1 VEPNKPSDLSARI
14 RELPAARPLV
24 DRLDEEP
31 VVYLVGGAVRDLL
44 LGGTP
49 FDLDLAVEGDAA
61 AVAARLGKAVVHDR
75 FGTATVIV
83 DGHSYDL
90 ATTRRETY
98 SRPGALPD
106 VTPAPIGEDLG
117 RRDFTVNAMAVPL
130 NGPMAGEL
138 IAVPHAPEDLGA
150 RVLRVL
156 HDRSFID
163 DPTRMLRLARYHAR
177 LGFEIEPETRRLLA
191 DAVNANA
198 LATVTGPRIGAE
210 LRLLAR
216 ERDPVAALSAL
227 RELELDRQLDPRFGL
242 DDPELAHRALALLP
256 ADGSADRL
264 VLAVASGGIPADD
277 LVALLERLEFEAAD
291 REAIVAAA
299 TRAERLA
306 GALAAAT
313 RPSEIAGAA
322 HGEGAELVALAGAL
336 GPAESAQTWF
346 QELRGVSLE
355 IDGADLL
362 ERGVAEGPSVGRGL
376 RAALAAKLD
385 GEARGREAELA
396 VALRAALSAE

>member
-1 VEPNKPSDLSARI
+1 
-14 RELPAARPLV
+14 
-24 DRLDEEP
+24 
-31 VVYLVGGAVRDLL
+31 
-44 LGGTP
+44 
-49 FDLDLAVEGDAA
+49 
-61 AVAARLGKAVVHDR
+61 
-75 FGTATVIV
+75 VIV

-117 RRDFTVNAMAVPL
+117 RRDFTVNAMAVAL
-130 NGPMAGEL
+130 NGPEAGEL
-138 IAVPHAPEDLGA
+138 IAVPRALEDLGA

-156 HDRSFID
+156 HNGSFID
-163 DPTRMLRLARYHAR
+163 DPTRMFRLARYRGR
-177 LGFEIEPETRRLLA
+177 LGFEIEPETRGLLA
-191 DAVNANA
+191 NAVNRNA

-242 DDPELAHRALALLP
+242 ADPELAHRALALLP
-256 ADGSADRL
+256 TDGFADRL
-264 VLAVASGGIPADD
+264 VLAVASRRIPAED
-277 LVALLERLEFEAAD
+277 LAALLERLEFEAPD

-299 TRAERLA
+299 TRAAQLA
-306 GALAAAT
+306 GPLAAAT

-322 HGEGAELVALAGAL
+322 HGAGAELVALAGAL

-362 ERGVAEGPSVGRGL
+362 ERGVPEGPSVGRGL

-396 VALRAALSAE
+396 VALRAAQSAK